1 MDRERAHRTFK
12 QLAQDLARVKGH
24 DSNVVLCP
32 LCLGEYSEEALDLD
46 DPELTEEHIIPGSL
60 GGEITTLPCK
70 RCNSL
75 HGTELDAHLIQMLT
89 VKDALAGVGTLPL
102 RGRIGSGRI
111 TWPHISMGKML

>member
-60 GGEITTLPCK
+60 GGKLR
-70 RCNSL
+70 RCHAIAATACMAPNS
-75 HGTELDAHLIQMLT
+75 M
-89 VKDALAGVGTLPL
+89 
-102 RGRIGSGRI
+102 
-111 TWPHISMGKML
+111 HI